1 MSIVIDQRSDHSAF
15 IEVGNITVYVEHSSA
30 APEHIHIWRNENEEI
45 KKQAYIFKSDAWVS
59 SLDFGNNSCLLCGR
73 PALLYMA
80 DK

>member
-45 KKQAYIFKSDAWVS
+45 KKQAYIFKCVNSLFFSSRKKDA
-59 SLDFGNNSCLLCGR
+59 
-73 PALLYMA
+73 
-80 DK
+80 